1 MTQQLSCII
10 VDDEPLARK
19 GIELHVN
26 EIDWLGIKDQFS
38 NAIKASEFLR
48 SNTID
53 IIFLDIEMPGLN
65 GIDFIKSI
73 KTDAAI
79 ILTTAYPQFAI
90 EAFEEDVVDYLLKPI
105 RFDRFLKAINRASE
119 ILALQKKEIT
129 EIEDIKEDYF
139 YVKSDRKYIKLYFQ
153 DVQYIKGM
161 KDYVMIFTE
170 SEKYMTALNIKTIF
184 KQLPKEIFARV
195 SKSYLI
201 NVNRIDSIDIDSIM
215 MGKDEIPLGNSYKEA
230 FLEQHVKGKLFK
242 R

>member
-1 MTQQLSCII
+1 MNPLSCII

-26 EIDWLGIKDQFS
+26 EIDWLVIKEQFS

-48 SNTID
+48 AHTVD

-90 EAFEEDVVDYLLKPI
+90 EAFEQDVVDYLLKPI
-105 RFDRFLKAINRASE
+105 RFDRFLKAINKASE
-119 ILALQKKEIT
+119 ILALQKKEYT

-139 YVKSDRKYIKLYFQ
+139 YIKSDRKYIKLYFQ
-153 DVQYIKGM
+153 EVQYIKGM
-161 KDYVMIFTE
+161 KDYVMIFTDND
-170 SEKYMTALNIKTIF
+170 KYMTALNIKTIF
-184 KQLPKEIFARV
+184 SQLPKDIFARV

-201 NVNRIDSIDIDSIM
+201 NVNRIESIDIDSIM
-215 MGKDEIPLGNSYKEA
+215 IGREEIPLGNSYKEA

>member
-1 MTQQLSCII
+1 MTQFSCII

-26 EIDWLGIKDQFS
+26 EIDWLDIKDQFS
-38 NAIKASEFLR
+38 SAIKASEFLR
-48 SNTID
+48 SNTVD

-65 GIDFIKSI
+65 GMDFIKSI

-90 EAFEEDVVDYLLKPI
+90 EAFEQDVVDYLLKPI
-105 RFDRFLKAINRASE
+105 RFDRFLKAVNRASE
-119 ILALQKKEIT
+119 ILALQKKEYS

-139 YVKSDRKYIKLYFQ
+139 YIKSDRKYIKLYFQ

-161 KDYVMIFTE
+161 KDYVMLFTE
-170 SEKYMTALNIKTIF
+170 GEKYMTALNIKTIF

-201 NVNRIDSIDIDSIM
+201 NVNRIDAIDIDSIM